1 MPWKYACGFFGLL
14 MKQSD
19 TGDDQNQPAE
29 LCETYGL
36 FEAEIVDR
44 GDEQIS

>member
-1 MPWKYACGFFGLL
+1 

-19 TGDDQNQPAE
+19 TGHDYNQSAE
-29 LCETYGL
+29 LGKRYGL
-36 FEAEIVDR
+36 FEKEIVDR